1 MPQNHDGFAR
11 LDAINQLTQAFL
23 HFGNGRLHDHKFDHF
38 DWRVKPPAATSI
50 ALIFMETSTLT
61 SIFFALCGVG
71 ILLSLAAPA
80 SRQGNVLTWLGC
92 LASIAL
98 VLAAA
103 GALLAGKTF
112 SQPLWTLAGL
122 TTTLTVKLD
131 SLSAVFIFITGLVLF
146 PASIFAGNQL
156 NREAEWVGSR
166 RAFTILLFGL
176 YASLALIFLAGDVV
190 LFLLA
195 WEVMSILCWL
205 LIVCAREKENGHAGA
220 GYLLLAMGEAGTLA
234 TALGFLLLA
243 VGTGSLD
250 FGAIKSAAPGLDAGM
265 RWAVFLL
272 SFFGFGVKAGLVPV
286 NFWLPRAYAAAPR
299 AFVPVLAGATLNL
312 GLYGIL
318 RVNADLMPATHAG
331 PGLVALVVGTL
342 SALLGILYATT
353 DNDLKI
359 ILAHSSIEN
368 VGIIVAGF
376 GTGMVFV
383 ATAHP
388 APAAIAF
395 VAALYHLINH
405 SLCKTLL
412 FFGAGVV
419 EAKTGTR
426 DLDKL
431 GGLIKWM
438 PLTALGFLVGAMSIA
453 GLPPFNG
460 FVSEWLTLQT
470 MLRSAELSSTG
481 AKLVF
486 ALCGAGL
493 ALTAA
498 LAVTCFV
505 KVFAM
510 SFLGMRRLEENQKVS
525 EAKSG
530 TLAPM
535 TILAAL
541 CLAFGVL
548 PTYIIPAL
556 TPATSSLAGASAS
569 DALVP
574 PFFASNPA
582 HDTLPQAFVDDFHN
596 LGAQVGQSVLPGRG
610 LVVLHRGGTENP
622 VVFAMSTSYMVIV
635 LAALLLLTFIV
646 VRLWLTRRRTLARR
660 TRWDGGVRR
669 LLPEMTYTAT
679 GFSNPV
685 RVIFDAVF
693 RPTTVEDTRETVA
706 EHFRTAI
713 RRERVAVHVVDRFA
727 VQPAKDAAMKLAN
740 KLAAMHHGRFNT
752 YAAYALLALLIVW
765 MVFSLLLV

>member
-1 MPQNHDGFAR
+1 MI
-11 LDAINQLTQAFL
+11 LDTY
-23 HFGNGRLHDHKFDHF
+23 
-38 DWRVKPPAATSI
+38 T
-50 ALIFMETSTLT
+50 LIL
-61 SIFFALCGVG
+61 IFFALCGAG
-71 ILLSLAAPA
+71 IFMSLAAFP
-80 SRQGNVLTWLGC
+80 SRPG
-92 LASIAL
+92 S
-98 VLAAA
+98 VLAWMGCVAAFSLGLA
-103 GALLAGKTF
+103 GANALLTGDAF
-112 SQPLWTLAGL
+112 SQPMWSLPGFGTLVL
-122 TTTLTVKLD
+122 RLD
-131 SLSAVFIFITGLVLF
+131 GLSAVFLSVTALVLF
-146 PASIFAGNQL
+146 PASIYAGGEL
-156 NREAEWVGSR
+156 NREAIRDGSTVQR
-166 RAFTILLFGL
+166 DKASTLSESNGRVFAMMMFGL
-176 YASLALIFLAGDVV
+176 YASISLVFLAGDAV

-195 WEVMSILCWL
+195 WEVMSIFCYL
-205 LIVCAREKENGHAGA
+205 LIVCSPEKENGHAGS

-234 TALGFLLLA
+234 AALGFLLLA
-243 VGTGSLD
+243 VNASSLD
-250 FGAIKSAAPGLDAGM
+250 FGVIKSAAAGLDADT

-318 RVNADLMPATHAG
+318 RVNASLMPPTLAG
-331 PGLVALVVGTL
+331 PGLLVLVFGTFSALV
-342 SALLGILYATT
+342 GILYATI

-359 ILAHSSIEN
+359 MLAHSSIEN

-376 GTGMVFV
+376 GAGMVFV
-383 ATAHP
+383 ATHHP
-388 APAAIAF
+388 ALAAIAF

-405 SLCKTLL
+405 SLYKTLL
-412 FFGAGVV
+412 FLGVGAV
-419 EAKTGTR
+419 ETQSGTR
-426 DLDKL
+426 DMDQL

-438 PLTALGFLVGAMSIA
+438 PLTALGFLIGSLSIA
-453 GLPPFNG
+453 ALPPFNG

-470 MLRSAELSSTG
+470 MLRSAELSST
-481 AKLVF
+481 AVKMVF

-510 SFLGMRRLEENQKVS
+510 TFLGMRRLNDNQQVT
-525 EAKSG
+525 EVKSAV
-530 TLAPM
+530 LAPLF
-535 TILAAL
+535 ILAAL

-548 PTYIIPAL
+548 PTYVIPAL
-556 TPATSSLAGASAS
+556 DSATNSLAGASAA

-582 HDTLPQAFVDDFHN
+582 HNTLPSPFVNEFHT
-596 LGAQVGQSVLPGRG
+596 LGAQVGQSILSGRG
-610 LVVLHRGGTENP
+610 LVVLHRGSAENP
-622 VVFAMSTSYMVIV
+622 VVFAMSTSYTLVALIF
-635 LAALLLLTFIV
+635 LLLLTYV
-646 VRLWLTRRRTLARR
+646 VIRLWLTRGRKLERR

-706 EHFRTAI
+706 EHFRTAV
-713 RRERVAVHVVDRFA
+713 RREKERVHLVDKLVSHPVRGAVMWCART
-727 VQPAKDAAMKLAN
+727 LA
-740 KLAAMHHGRFNT
+740 LMHQGRLNA
-752 YAAYALLALLIVW
+752 YSAYALL
-765 MVFSLLLV
+765 MLLVALVVFLLFQTS

>member
-1 MPQNHDGFAR
+1 
-11 LDAINQLTQAFL
+11 
-23 HFGNGRLHDHKFDHF
+23 
-38 DWRVKPPAATSI
+38 
-50 ALIFMETSTLT
+50 METQTL
-61 SIFFALCGVG
+61 ILAFFALCGAG
-71 ILLSLAAPA
+71 ILLSFAAPA
-80 SRQGNVLTWLGC
+80 SRQGNVLAWLGC
-92 LASIAL
+92 LGAIAL
-98 VLAAA
+98 VLA
-103 GALLAGKTF
+103 GGNALLAGKTF
-112 SQPLWTLAGL
+112 SEPLWTLPGL
-122 TTTLTVKLD
+122 AATLTLKMD
-131 SLSAVFIFITGLVLF
+131 SLSAVFIFVTGLVLF
-146 PASIFAGNQL
+146 PASIFAGGEL
-156 NREAEWVGSR
+156 NRNGSMVPESHG
-166 RAFTILLFGL
+166 RAFTMMMFGL
-176 YASLALIFLAGDVV
+176 YVSIALIFLAGDVV

-195 WEVMSILCWL
+195 WEVMSILCYL
-205 LIVCAREKENGHAGA
+205 LIVCAREKEDGYAGS

-234 TALGFLLLA
+234 AALGFLVLA

-250 FGAIKSAAPGLDAGM
+250 FGAIKSASPGLGAGAQ
-265 RWAVFLL
+265 WTVFLL

-286 NFWLPRAYAAAPR
+286 NFWLPRAYVAAPR

-318 RVNADLMPATHAG
+318 RVNAGLLPATHPA
-331 PGLVALVVGTL
+331 PGLVALIIGTL
-342 SALLGILYATT
+342 SALVGILYATT

-359 ILAHSSIEN
+359 MLAHSSIEN

-376 GTGMVFV
+376 GAGMVFV
-383 ATAHP
+383 ATNHP
-388 APAAIAF
+388 ALAAIAF

-405 SLCKTLL
+405 SLYKTLL
-412 FFGAGVV
+412 FFGMGAV
-419 EAKTGTR
+419 EAQTGTR
-426 DLDKL
+426 DMDQL
-431 GGLIKWM
+431 GGLSKWM
-438 PLTALGFLVGAMSIA
+438 PLTALGFLAGTLGIA
-453 GLPPFNG
+453 ALPPFNG

-481 AKLVF
+481 AKMVF

-505 KVFAM
+505 KFFAM
-510 SFLGMRRLEENQKVS
+510 SFLGMRRWDENQKVS
-525 EAKSG
+525 EAGSG

-535 TILAAL
+535 AILAAL

-548 PTYIIPAL
+548 PTYVIPAL
-556 TPATSSLAGASAS
+556 DAATNSLAGASVA

-582 HDTLPQAFVDDFHN
+582 HDTLLPAFMEDFHN

-610 LVVLHRGGTENP
+610 LVVLHRGGVENP
-622 VVFAMSTSYMVIV
+622 VVFAMSTSYTFVALIV
-635 LAALLLLTFIV
+635 LLLLTYVAI
-646 VRLWLTRRRTLARR
+646 RLWLTRSRKLERR

-713 RRERVAVHVVDRFA
+713 RREKERVHLVDKLVFHPVRTAVMWFA
-727 VQPAKDAAMKLAN
+727 GRLA
-740 KLAAMHHGRFNT
+740 LMHHGRFNA
-752 YAAYALLALLIVW
+752 YAAYALLTLLTVL
-765 MVFSLLLV
+765 MVFLLFQTS

>member
-1 MPQNHDGFAR
+1 M
-11 LDAINQLTQAFL
+11 
-23 HFGNGRLHDHKFDHF
+23 
-38 DWRVKPPAATSI
+38 
-50 ALIFMETSTLT
+50 METSTLI

-71 ILLSLAAPA
+71 ILLSLAAPL

-98 VLAAA
+98 VLA
-103 GALLAGKTF
+103 GANVLFTSVTF
-112 SQPLWTLAGL
+112 SEPLWSLPGLA
-122 TTTLTVKLD
+122 TTLTLKLD
-131 SLSAVFIFITGLVLF
+131 SLSAVFVIVTGLVLF
-146 PASIFAGNQL
+146 PASIFAGGEL
-156 NREAEWVGSR
+156 NRGASTLQRFNASTFAVFMFS
-166 RAFTILLFGL
+166 L
-176 YASLALIFLAGDVV
+176 YASIALIFLAGDVV

-205 LIVCAREKENGHAGA
+205 LIVGGRNGKNENNRAGA

-234 TALGFLLLA
+234 AVLGFLLLA
-243 VGTGSLD
+243 VAAGTLD
-250 FGAIKSAAPGLDAGM
+250 FGAIKSAAPGLDAGVK
-265 RWAVFLL
+265 WAVFLL

-312 GLYGIL
+312 GLYGIF

-331 PGLVALVVGTL
+331 PGLLVLVVGTL

-359 ILAHSSIEN
+359 MLAHSSIEN

-376 GTGMVFV
+376 GAGMVFV
-383 ATAHP
+383 ATNHP
-388 APAAIAF
+388 ALAAIAI

-405 SLCKTLL
+405 SLYKTLL
-412 FFGAGVV
+412 FFGVGAV
-419 EAKTGTR
+419 EAQTGTR
-426 DLDKL
+426 DMDRL

-438 PLTALGFLVGAMSIA
+438 PLTALGFLAGTLSIA
-453 GLPPFNG
+453 ALPPFNG

-470 MLRSAELSSTG
+470 MLRSAELSSIG
-481 AKLVF
+481 AKIIF

-510 SFLGMRRLEENQKVS
+510 SFLGMRRLAENQKVS
-525 EAKSG
+525 EAKSSVFV
-530 TLAPM
+530 PM
-535 TILAAL
+535 AILAAL

-548 PTYIIPAL
+548 PTYVIPAL
-556 TPATSSLAGASAS
+556 DTATSPLAGASAA

-582 HDTLPQAFVDDFHN
+582 QGGRPQGLPPAFVKDFHDI
-596 LGAQVGQSVLPGRG
+596 GAQVGQSVLPGRG
-610 LVVLHRGGTENP
+610 LVVLHRGGMANP
-622 VVFAMSTSYMVIV
+622 VVFAMSTSYTLVV
-635 LAALLLLTFIV
+635 LLFLLLLTYVV
-646 VRLWLTRRRTLARR
+646 VRLWLTRYRKLERR

-685 RVIFDAVF
+685 RVVFDAVF
-693 RPTTVEDTRETVA
+693 RPTTVEDTRGTVA

-713 RRERVAVHVVDRFA
+713 RREKERVHPVDKLIFHPVRTGVMWFA
-727 VQPAKDAAMKLAN
+727 GRLAW
-740 KLAAMHHGRFNT
+740 MHHGRFNT
-752 YAAYALLALLIVW
+752 YATYALLTLLIVLI
-765 MVFSLLLV
+765 VFLFQTS

>member
-1 MPQNHDGFAR
+1 
-11 LDAINQLTQAFL
+11 
-23 HFGNGRLHDHKFDHF
+23 
-38 DWRVKPPAATSI
+38 
-50 ALIFMETSTLT
+50 METQILIA
-61 SIFFALCGVG
+61 IFFVLCGVG
-71 ILLSLAAPA
+71 ILLSLAASAP
-80 SRQGNVLTWLGC
+80 RQGNVLAWLGC
-92 LASIAL
+92 LAAMFL
-98 VLAAA
+98 VLAAVN
-103 GALLAGKTF
+103 ALFTGNTF
-112 SQPLWTLAGL
+112 IQPLWPLPGL
-122 TTTLTVKLD
+122 TTLTLSLD
-131 SLSAVFIFITGLVLF
+131 RLSAVFLFVTGLVLF
-146 PASIFAGNQL
+146 PASIFAGGEL
-156 NREAEWVGSR
+156 NRQPNSHHGC
-166 RAFTILLFGL
+166 AFTVLMFGL
-176 YASLALIFLAGDVV
+176 YASIALIFVAGDVV

-195 WEVMSILCWL
+195 WEVMSILCYL
-205 LIVCAREKENGHAGA
+205 LIVSAREKENGHASS

-234 TALGFLLLA
+234 AAFGFLVLA
-243 VGTGSLD
+243 VGANSFD
-250 FGAIKSAAPGLDAGM
+250 FGVIKSTPLTFDKGM
-265 RWAVFLL
+265 RWTIFLL

-286 NFWLPRAYAAAPR
+286 NFWLPRAYVSAPR

-331 PGLVALVVGTL
+331 PGLVALIVGTV

-359 ILAHSSIEN
+359 MLAHSSIEN

-376 GTGMVFV
+376 GAGMVFV
-383 ATAHP
+383 ATNHP
-388 APAAIAF
+388 ALAAIAF
-395 VAALYHLINH
+395 VTALYHLINH
-405 SLCKTLL
+405 SLYKTLL
-412 FFGAGVV
+412 FFGVGVV
-419 EAKTGTR
+419 EAQTGTR
-426 DLDKL
+426 DMDKL

-438 PLTALGFLVGAMSIA
+438 PLTALGFLAGTLSIA

-470 MLRSAELSSTG
+470 MLRSAELSST
-481 AKLVF
+481 AEKLIF

-530 TLAPM
+530 ALVPIF
-535 TILAAL
+535 ILAVL

-548 PTYIIPAL
+548 PTYVIPSLDLAL
-556 TPATSSLAGASAS
+556 SPLAGASA
-569 DALVP
+569 AENLVP

-582 HDTLPQAFVDDFHN
+582 HNTLPPAFVEDFHN

-622 VVFAMSTSYMVIV
+622 VVFAMSTSYMLVALI
-635 LAALLLLTFIV
+635 ALLLLTYII
-646 VRLWLTRRRTLARR
+646 VRLWLTRSRKLERRI
-660 TRWDGGVRR
+660 RWDGGVRK

-685 RVIFDAVF
+685 RVVFQAIFQ
-693 RPTTVEDTRETVA
+693 PHITEDTRQTVA
-706 EHFRTAI
+706 VHFRTAI
-713 RRERVAVHVVDRFA
+713 HRQREETHVVDRIFLRPVDETVRGVA
-727 VQPAKDAAMKLAN
+727 GFLAG
-740 KLAAMHHGRFNT
+740 MHHGRLNAYVT
-752 YAAYALLALLIVW
+752 YALA
-765 MVFSLLLV
+765 FLLLMLLLFRVA